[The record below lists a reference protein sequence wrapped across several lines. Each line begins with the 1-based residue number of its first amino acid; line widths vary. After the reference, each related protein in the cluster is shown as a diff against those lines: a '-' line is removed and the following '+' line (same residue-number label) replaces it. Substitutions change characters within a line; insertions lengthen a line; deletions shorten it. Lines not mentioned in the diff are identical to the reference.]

1 MNEEIYNPLYLQTA
15 IIRKVLN
22 LYDFDMLTRILL
34 SLDNGQNVDDV
45 FPDLGPHSISEARQ
59 SVLEAEK
66 QFSDG
71 LFSTNDEV
79 LEKMKTKY
87 GVYED
92 CLVQESGK

>member
-1 MNEEIYNPLYLQTA
+1 MNEEVYNPLYLQTA

-45 FPDLGPHSISEARQ
+45 FPDLGPHSINEARQ

-66 QFSDG
+66 QFAEG
-71 LFSTNDEV
+71 KFSTNEDV